1 MINRICLYI
10 LFSIFSLVATAQ
22 SSVDY
27 PKLTN
32 IPTVYIETFGN
43 MSITSKTE
51 YIYANMVYVGDTG
64 IVRYDSLKIRGRGN
78 STWGLAKKPYRI
90 KFKESTKFLG
100 KGYAKNKSWVFLA
113 NHADKSLLRNAVTFT
128 MGEFMG
134 LDFNPAV
141 HFVDLVL
148 NGTYLG
154 NYQITDQVNVDNK
167 RVEIYEQ
174 EDYADE
180 TANITGGYLLEVD
193 GFGNSEPFH
202 FNTNRGVLISIKS
215 PDEDVINDRQVE
227 YIKGCL
233 NDFEEALFSNS
244 FTDPENGYR
253 AHVDS
258 ASFVDWYMATELS
271 ANVDGFWSTYMYKDK
286 DDPKLYFGPLWD
298 YDIAYN
304 NCNRVGD
311 VECRSMIDAA
321 FADNLSKLWVRR
333 ALNDAWLNKAVNDAW
348 KSKIDNGLVEYL
360 CNYIDSMASV
370 IDESQELNYGRYS
383 LTKKVYNEIY
393 LYSTYSDYIQ
403 QLKDFIVNHSEFLT
417 SLFDSRVVGAD
428 GGDEG
433 ELLKP
438 FVINNE
444 YYYRIYNKGTNKVF
458 DLQEDASG
466 NYNVVMCSPEYGRD
480 QQLWK
485 IEPFDDGF
493 RFVNRATEY
502 VFNDPTINRGNPL
515 NVVARDDN
523 SLRQKWYVVTVNEN
537 NNYNVINAYTDRA
550 INNNGGSNGEGN
562 PVISYDNDDRNS
574 VSNNRQWKLVPEEL
588 IPDYIDEEVKETLRA
603 TIAAAEDFISGVD
616 EAFIG
621 EGYFC
626 YDRAELDL
634 LQRMIY
640 DAENFEST
648 IADDY
653 ILQNVNLL
661 KQLDVASKINL
672 PEEDKLFV
680 VKFKQNGYAL
690 SVASDDISILGYDR
704 KNEGQRIA
712 FVIYG
717 ENSDLKMRSA
727 AGLFVAAKTGNASM
741 YGTDASENGIALVVE
756 PAGDVFYICTTNGYL
771 GVVYEDGVQ
780 RVYSDMER
788 SDYVKWTL
796 EEYVEDTTLEAKEAE
811 FNETLDNARK
821 YLKSIDYTWTG
832 EKPFQYSRERYE
844 ALTSLLE
851 EMLYVCYESVEE
863 YDAAINAICKAVDEL
878 SVLNVPDVSKKYNLA
893 LAGDKY
899 LGFTDGLLVEECGE
913 LDDSYN
919 FVFLPVEGKLNT
931 YNISFDGLY
940 LTVIDALSERMMALD
955 DTPRGTFGEFKVQQ
969 TSREMFTL
977 ATDYGLFGVAGIY
990 PKSGDIC
997 IPDASDNF
1005 RNVYWSI
1012 SEAVVVDTGDD
1023 AEDETDTDED
1033 ADAGSDEDV
1042 DMGVADYSDCI
1053 DYRIRYNKE
1062 SQTIDFVSYDIDKL
1076 ADVNVYIYTTGGR
1089 LLYTFKAIEKQ
1100 PLTGLPT
1107 GTYIIRW
1114 NWCGK
1119 EHTVKFR
1126 KE

>member
-1 MINRICLYI
+1 
-10 LFSIFSLVATAQ
+10 
-22 SSVDY
+22 
-27 PKLTN
+27 
-32 IPTVYIETFGN
+32 
-43 MSITSKTE
+43 
-51 YIYANMVYVGDTG
+51 
-64 IVRYDSLKIRGRGN
+64 
-78 STWGLAKKPYRI
+78 
-90 KFKESTKFLG
+90 
-100 KGYAKNKSWVFLA
+100 
-113 NHADKSLLRNAVTFT
+113 
-128 MGEFMG
+128 
-134 LDFNPAV
+134 
-141 HFVDLVL
+141 
-148 NGTYLG
+148 
-154 NYQITDQVNVDNK
+154 
-167 RVEIYEQ
+167 
-174 EDYADE
+174 
-180 TANITGGYLLEVD
+180 
-193 GFGNSEPFH
+193 
-202 FNTNRGVLISIKS
+202 
-215 PDEDVINDRQVE
+215 
-227 YIKGCL
+227 
-233 NDFEEALFSNS
+233 
-244 FTDPENGYR
+244 
-253 AHVDS
+253 
-258 ASFVDWYMATELS
+258 
-271 ANVDGFWSTYMYKDK
+271 
-286 DDPKLYFGPLWD
+286 
-298 YDIAYN
+298 
-304 NCNRVGD
+304 
-311 VECRSMIDAA
+311 
-321 FADNLSKLWVRR
+321 
-333 ALNDAWLNKAVNDAW
+333 
-348 KSKIDNGLVEYL
+348 
-360 CNYIDSMASV
+360 
-370 IDESQELNYGRYS
+370 
-383 LTKKVYNEIY
+383 
-393 LYSTYSDYIQ
+393 
-403 QLKDFIVNHSEFLT
+403 
-417 SLFDSRVVGAD
+417 
-428 GGDEG
+428 
-433 ELLKP
+433 
-438 FVINNE
+438 
-444 YYYRIYNKGTNKVF
+444 
-458 DLQEDASG
+458 
-466 NYNVVMCSPEYGRD
+466 
-480 QQLWK
+480 
-485 IEPFDDGF
+485 
-493 RFVNRATEY
+493 
-502 VFNDPTINRGNPL
+502 
-515 NVVARDDN
+515 
-523 SLRQKWYVVTVNEN
+523 
-537 NNYNVINAYTDRA
+537 
-550 INNNGGSNGEGN
+550 
-562 PVISYDNDDRNS
+562 
-574 VSNNRQWKLVPEEL
+574 
-588 IPDYIDEEVKETLRA
+588 
-603 TIAAAEDFISGVD
+603 
-616 EAFIG
+616 
-621 EGYFC
+621 
-626 YDRAELDL
+626 
-634 LQRMIY
+634 MIY

-821 YLKSIDYTWTG
+821 YLKSIDYTLTG

-899 LGFTDGLLVEECGE
+899 LGFTDGLLVEECAE

-1012 SEAVVVDTGDD
+1012 SEAVVVDAGDD